1 METGRLTS
9 KGQITIPKRIREYLS
24 IQKNTEIVF
33 LPVEEGKVLITAKR
47 VSTESL
53 FGSLKHRR
61 LAKTVS
67 IDEMNSAIQNR
78 RRKRG
83 YK

>member
-9 KGQITIPKRIREYLS
+9 KGQITIPKKIREFLS
-24 IQKNTEIVF
+24 IQKNGEIVF
-33 LPVEEGKVLITAKR
+33 LPVEEGKVLITAKQ
-47 VSTESL
+47 VSVESL

-61 LAKTVS
+61 LMSTVS
-67 IDEMNSAIQNR
+67 INKINSVIQKR
-78 RRKRG
+78 RSQRG